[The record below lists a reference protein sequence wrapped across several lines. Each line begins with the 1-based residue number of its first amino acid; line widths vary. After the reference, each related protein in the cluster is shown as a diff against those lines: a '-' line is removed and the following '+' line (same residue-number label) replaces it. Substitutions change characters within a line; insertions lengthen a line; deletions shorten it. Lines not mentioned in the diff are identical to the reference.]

1 MKSPPLILTSYT
13 KDTIMD
19 TSKETKAMQSFANTM
34 GARRV
39 AVKELSSEQA
49 EAISVYADA
58 EFELLTVEQFV
69 EISGK
74 LACKDPLYYEYY
86 QLIRAT
92 QKLLVEYANPD
103 YPAEAWEARLTAFAV
118 AESRFMFNKFGIGE
132 QLDLEFELSSGVPQR
147 LRKRFEQIKHQVNE
161 MEER

>member
-1 MKSPPLILTSYT
+1 
-13 KDTIMD
+13 MD

-34 GARRV
+34 GARRE

-49 EAISVYADA
+49 EAISAYADA
-58 EFELLTVEQFV
+58 EFELITIEEFV

-74 LACKDPLYYEYY
+74 LACKDPLYYDYY

-103 YPAEAWEARLTAFAV
+103 CPAEAWEARLTAFAV

-132 QLDLEFELSSGVPQR
+132 QLEMGEL
-147 LRKRFEQIKHQVNE
+147 
-161 MEER
+161 